1 MTAKK
6 ADWSPEERA
15 ALIKQMT
22 HAKDVFY
29 GLAARAGHHQFLEF
43 AGLMHEYI
51 KLCTEAHEA
60 GYDFYALPM
69 QEHHAE
75 YIAEKLECIYG
86 PTIKQSLDLTR
97 AFLTRFLD
105 THQPVYA
112 KLPNG
117 ATYRWNTDHWTLVDR
132 EPSDQFPAIIRPGKL
147 RDR

>member
-1 MTAKK
+1 MTTKK
-6 ADWSPEERA
+6 IDWSTEERA
-15 ALIKQMT
+15 ALIKAMT

-29 GLAARAGHHQFLEF
+29 GLAVKAGHHQFLEF

-60 GYDFYALPM
+60 GQDFYSLPM

-86 PTIKQSLDLTR
+86 SAIKHSIDLTR
-97 AFLTRFLD
+97 AFLARFFD
-105 THQPVYA
+105 TSQPVCF

-117 ATYRWNTDHWTLVDR
+117 ATYRWNTDHWTLIDR
-132 EPSDQFPAIIRPGKL
+132 EPSEQFPAIVRPGSL
-147 RDR
+147 